1 VTTGLWWGRRPVASV
16 VDMTTSEKAIE
27 VEGLRAAYGDHV
39 AVDGV
44 NLTVDRGEL
53 VALLGTN
60 GAGKTTTMETIEGHR
75 AAQGGRIEVLGHDPW
90 KDRAKIRPRV
100 GIMLQS
106 SGFAGELTV
115 LETAKLWT
123 TLNSRATDYDG
134 ALERLDLGH
143 RRDVQVKQLSGGEQR
158 RLDMAIALL
167 GDPDVLFLDEPSTGL
182 DPQSRRRTWDVIADL
197 VQNGTAVLLTT
208 HYMEEA
214 EKLADRIAILDDGHI
229 VRDGTMAEL
238 VAGLQGTISF
248 LVPGGSA
255 PVPELPGLSGSVEVA
270 RGDVVVVTT
279 DQLQRDLAIL
289 LGWADGHGLRLERLQ
304 ASEGSLD
311 DVFAGVQA

>member
-1 VTTGLWWGRRPVASV
+1 MVLSMKTNDR
-16 VDMTTSEKAIE
+16 AIE
-27 VEGLRAAYGDHV
+27 VQGLRAAYGKHV

-44 NLTVDRGEL
+44 DLTVHRGEL

-75 AAQGGRIEVLGHDPW
+75 AAQGGSVSVLGHDPW
-90 KDRAKIRPRV
+90 KDRDEIRPRM

-115 LETAKLWT
+115 IETARLWT
-123 TLNSRATDYDG
+123 KLRSRASSPDT
-134 ALERLDLGH
+134 ALERLDLAH

-158 RLDMAIALL
+158 RLDMATALL
-167 GDPDVLFLDEPSTGL
+167 GDPEVLFLDEPSTGL

-197 VQNGTAVLLTT
+197 VAGGTAVLMTT

-214 EKLADRIAILDDGHI
+214 EKLADRIAILDGGRI
-229 VRDGTMAEL
+229 ARSGTMAEL
-238 VAGLQGTISF
+238 VAGLDGTISF
-248 LVPGGSA
+248 V
-255 PVPELPGLSGSVEVA
+255 LPAEGDPRTPSPDLPALTGSVELA
-270 RGDVVVVTT
+270 RGGVVVVTT
-279 DQLQRDLAIL
+279 GQLQRDLAVL
-289 LGWADGHGLRLERLQ
+289 LGWAHAHDLILGRLH
-304 ASEGSLD
+304 ASESSLD

>member
-1 VTTGLWWGRRPVASV
+1 MKTDDR
-16 VDMTTSEKAIE
+16 AIE
-27 VEGLRAAYGDHV
+27 VEGLRATYGKHV

-44 NLTVDRGEL
+44 DLTVHRGEL

-75 AAQGGRIEVLGHDPW
+75 EAQGGTVRVLGHDPW
-90 KDRAKIRPRV
+90 KDRAEIRPRM

-115 LETAKLWT
+115 RETAKLWAK
-123 TLNSRATDYDG
+123 LRSRAGDPDE
-134 ALERLDLGH
+134 ALERLDLAH
-143 RRDVQVKQLSGGEQR
+143 RLDVRVKQLSGGEQR
-158 RLDMAIALL
+158 RLDMATALL

-197 VQNGTAVLLTT
+197 VQGGTAVLMTT

-214 EKLADRIAILDDGHI
+214 EKLADRIAILDGGRI
-229 VRDGTMAEL
+229 ARTGTMAEL
-238 VAGLQGTISF
+238 VAGLNGTISF
-248 LVPGGSA
+248 A
-255 PVPELPGLSGSVEVA
+255 LPDDPDPRTPPPDLPDLAGAVERA
-270 RGDVVVVTT
+270 RDGVVVITT
-279 DQLQRDLAIL
+279 NELQRDLSVV
-289 LGWADGHGLRLERLQ
+289 LGWAADRDLTLERLH
-304 ASEGSLD
+304 ASESSLD

>member
-1 VTTGLWWGRRPVASV
+1 MSTN
-16 VDMTTSEKAIE
+16 EKAIE
-27 VEGLRAAYGDHV
+27 VEGLRATYGKHV

-44 NLTVDRGEL
+44 DLTVRRGEL

-75 AAQGGRIEVLGHDPW
+75 AAQGGRVEVLGHDPW
-90 KDRAKIRPRV
+90 KDRDEIRPRM

-115 LETAKLWT
+115 QETAKLWT
-123 TLNSRATDYDG
+123 KLRSRATDHDG
-134 ALERLDLGH
+134 ALERLDLAH

-167 GDPDVLFLDEPSTGL
+167 GEPEVLFLDEPSTGL

-197 VQNGTAVLLTT
+197 VAGGTAVLMTT

-214 EKLADRIAILDDGHI
+214 EKLADRIAILDGGRI
-229 VRDGTMAEL
+229 ARSGTMAEL
-238 VAGLQGTISF
+238 VAGLDGTISF
-248 LVPGGSA
+248 VL
-255 PVPELPGLSGSVEVA
+255 PEHAGPPHDLPDLRGSVEVA
-270 RGDVVVVTT
+270 RGGVVVVTT
-279 DQLQRDLAIL
+279 DRLQRDLTVL
-289 LGWADGHGLRLERLQ
+289 LGWADGHGLELGRLQ
-304 ASEGSLD
+304 ASESSLD

>member
-1 VTTGLWWGRRPVASV
+1 MKTNDR
-16 VDMTTSEKAIE
+16 AIE
-27 VEGLRAAYGDHV
+27 VEGLRATYGKHV

-44 NLTVDRGEL
+44 DLTVHRGEL

-75 AAQGGRIEVLGHDPW
+75 EAQGGTVRVLGHDPW
-90 KDRAKIRPRV
+90 KDRDEIRPRM

-115 LETAKLWT
+115 RETANLWAKLR
-123 TLNSRATDYDG
+123 SRAGDPDG
-134 ALERLDLGH
+134 ALERLDLAH

-158 RLDMAIALL
+158 RLDMATALL

-197 VQNGTAVLLTT
+197 VTGGTAVLMTT

-214 EKLADRIAILDDGHI
+214 EKLAHRIAILDGGRI
-229 VRDGTMAEL
+229 ARSGTMAEL
-238 VAGLQGTISF
+238 VAGLNGTISF
-248 LVPGGSA
+248 A
-255 PVPELPGLSGSVEVA
+255 LPGDADPRTTPPDLPDLAGSVERA
-270 RGDVVVVTT
+270 RDGVVVVTT
-279 DQLQRDLAIL
+279 DQLQRDLAVV
-289 LGWADGHGLRLERLQ
+289 LGWAADHDLALERLH
-304 ASEGSLD
+304 ASESSLD

>member
-1 VTTGLWWGRRPVASV
+1 MDP
-16 VDMTTSEKAIE
+16 
-27 VEGLRAAYGDHV
+27 
-39 AVDGV
+39 
-44 NLTVDRGEL
+44 TVRRGEL

-75 AAQGGRIEVLGHDPW
+75 AADGGRVSVLGHDPW
-90 KDRAKIRPRV
+90 KDRDRIRPHV

-115 LETAKLWT
+115 AETAKLWT
-123 TLNSRATDYDG
+123 TLRSRAGDYEG
-134 ALERLDLGH
+134 ALERLDLAH

-214 EKLADRIAILDDGHI
+214 EKLADRIAILDGGRI
-229 VRDGTMAEL
+229 AVDGTMAEL
-238 VAGLQGTISF
+238 VAGLKATISF
-248 LVPGGSA
+248 VLPEANGPA
-255 PVPELPGLSGSVEVA
+255 PALPRLAGSVEQA
-270 RGDVVVVTT
+270 RGGVTVVTT
-279 DQLQRDLAIL
+279 DELQRDLAVL
-289 LGWADGHGLRLERLQ
+289 LDWAERCGLRLGRLQ
-304 ASEGSLD
+304 ATEGRLD

>member
-1 VTTGLWWGRRPVASV
+1 MSTN
-16 VDMTTSEKAIE
+16 EKAIE
-27 VEGLRAAYGDHV
+27 VEGLRCAYGSHV

-44 NLTVDRGEL
+44 DLTVRRGEL

-75 AAQGGRIEVLGHDPW
+75 AADGGTVSVLGHDPW
-90 KDRAKIRPRV
+90 KDRDEIRPRV

-115 LETAKLWT
+115 LETARLWT
-123 TLNSRATDYDG
+123 RLRSRARDYDG

-197 VQNGTAVLLTT
+197 VTGGTAVLMTT

-214 EKLADRIAILDDGHI
+214 EKLADRIAILDGGRI
-229 VRDGTMAEL
+229 ARSGTMAEL
-238 VAGLQGTISF
+238 VTGLQGTISF
-248 LVPGGSA
+248 VLPDGVAA
-255 PVPELPGLSGSVEVA
+255 PHDLPGLTGSMETA
-270 RGDVVVVTT
+270 RGEVVVVTT
-279 DQLQRDLAIL
+279 AELQRDLAVL
-289 LGWADGHGLRLERLQ
+289 LRWADAHGVALHRLQ

>member
-1 VTTGLWWGRRPVASV
+1 MKTN
-16 VDMTTSEKAIE
+16 DMAIQ
-27 VEGLRAAYGDHV
+27 VEGLRAAYGEHV

-44 NLTVDRGEL
+44 DLTVRRGEL

-75 AAQGGRIEVLGHDPW
+75 AAQGGTVQVLGHDPW
-90 KDRAKIRPRV
+90 KDRAKIRPRM

-115 LETAKLWT
+115 RETAQLWAKLR
-123 TLNSRATDYDG
+123 SRAGDPDG
-134 ALERLDLGH
+134 ALERLDLAH

-158 RLDMAIALL
+158 RLDMATALL

-197 VQNGTAVLLTT
+197 VTNGTAVLMTT

-214 EKLADRIAILDDGHI
+214 EKLAHRIAILDGGRI
-229 VRDGTMAEL
+229 ARSGTMAEL
-238 VAGLQGTISF
+238 VAGLNGTISF
-248 LVPGGSA
+248 V
-255 PVPELPGLSGSVEVA
+255 LPGEPDGRVPPDLPDLIGSVELA
-270 RGDVVVVTT
+270 RDGVVVVTT
-279 DQLQRDLAIL
+279 DQLQRDLSVV
-289 LGWADGHGLRLERLQ
+289 LGWAADRDLTLGRLH
-304 ASEGSLD
+304 ASESSLD

>member
-1 VTTGLWWGRRPVASV
+1 METNDR
-16 VDMTTSEKAIE
+16 AID
-27 VEGLRAAYGDHV
+27 VQGLRAAYGDHV

-44 NLTVDRGEL
+44 DLTVDRGEL

-75 AAQGGRIEVLGHDPW
+75 AAQGGTVTVLGHDPW
-90 KDRAKIRPRV
+90 RDRDEIRPRM

-115 LETAKLWT
+115 HETAKLWT
-123 TLNSRATDYDG
+123 RLRSRAGSPDA
-134 ALERLDLGH
+134 ALERLDLAH

-167 GDPDVLFLDEPSTGL
+167 GDPEVLFLDEPSTGL

-197 VQNGTAVLLTT
+197 VAGGTAVLMTT

-214 EKLADRIAILDDGHI
+214 EKLADRIAILDGGRI
-229 VRDGTMAEL
+229 AREGTMAQL
-238 VAGLQGTISF
+238 VAGLDGTISF
-248 LVPGGSA
+248 VL
-255 PVPELPGLSGSVEVA
+255 PEDDDPRNPPPALPDLAGTVEAA
-270 RGDVVVVTT
+270 RGGVVVVTT
-279 DQLQRDLAIL
+279 DHLQRDLATL
-289 LGWADGHGLRLERLQ
+289 LAWADGHDLALGRLQ
-304 ASEGSLD
+304 ASESSLD

>member
-1 VTTGLWWGRRPVASV
+1 MKTT
-16 VDMTTSEKAIE
+16 DKAIE
-27 VEGLRAAYGDHV
+27 VDGLRAAYGEHV

-44 NLTVDRGEL
+44 DLTVHRGEL

-75 AAQGGRIEVLGHDPW
+75 ASQGGTVKVLGHDPW
-90 KDRAKIRPRV
+90 KDRDEIRPRM

-115 LETAKLWT
+115 RETAKLWT
-123 TLNSRATDYDG
+123 SLRSRASSPDE
-134 ALERLDLGH
+134 ALERLDLAH

-158 RLDMAIALL
+158 RLDMAISLL
-167 GDPDVLFLDEPSTGL
+167 GDPEVLFLDEPSTGL

-197 VQNGTAVLLTT
+197 VAGGTAVLMTT

-214 EKLADRIAILDDGHI
+214 EKLADRIAILDGGRI
-229 VRDGTMAEL
+229 AREGTMADL
-238 VAGLQGTISF
+238 VAGLDGTISF
-248 LVPGGSA
+248 V
-255 PVPELPGLSGSVEVA
+255 LPADTDPRVRSPALPDLAGAVEHT
-270 RGDVVVVTT
+270 RDGVVVVTT
-279 DQLQRDLAIL
+279 DELQRDLAVL
-289 LGWADGHGLRLERLQ
+289 LGWADAHDLTLGRLQ
-304 ASEGSLD
+304 ASESSLD

>member
-1 VTTGLWWGRRPVASV
+1 MKTDER
-16 VDMTTSEKAIE
+16 AIE
-27 VEGLRAAYGDHV
+27 VEGLRCAYGSHV

-44 NLTVDRGEL
+44 DLTVRRGEL

-75 AAQGGRIEVLGHDPW
+75 QAQGGTVTVLGHDPW
-90 KDRAKIRPRV
+90 RDRALIRPRV

-115 LETAKLWT
+115 RETARLWT
-123 TLNSRATDYDG
+123 ALNSRATDADA

-158 RLDMAIALL
+158 RLDLAIALL
-167 GDPDVLFLDEPSTGL
+167 GDPDVLFLDEPTTGL

-197 VQNGTAVLLTT
+197 VAHGTAVLLTT

-214 EKLADRIAILDDGHI
+214 EKLADRIAILDGGRI
-229 VRDGTMAEL
+229 AVDGTMSDL
-238 VAGLQGTISF
+238 VAGLTGTISF
-248 LVPGGSA
+248 RLPGAEGG
-255 PVPELPGLSGSVEVA
+255 PPPDLPGLAGDVEVA

-279 DQLQRDLAIL
+279 PELQRDLGML
-289 LGWADGHGLRLERLQ
+289 LGWADGHGLTLERLQ

>member
-1 VTTGLWWGRRPVASV
+1 MKTNDR
-16 VDMTTSEKAIE
+16 AIE
-27 VEGLRAAYGDHV
+27 VEGLRATYGKHV

-44 NLTVDRGEL
+44 DLTVHRGEL

-75 AAQGGRIEVLGHDPW
+75 EAQGGTVRVLGHDPW
-90 KDRAKIRPRV
+90 KDRGEIRPRM

-115 LETAKLWT
+115 RETAKLWAK
-123 TLNSRATDYDG
+123 LRSRAGDPDD
-134 ALERLDLGH
+134 ALERLDLAH
-143 RRDVQVKQLSGGEQR
+143 RLDVRVKQLSGGEQR
-158 RLDMAIALL
+158 RLDMATALL

-197 VQNGTAVLLTT
+197 VTGGTAVLMTT

-214 EKLADRIAILDDGHI
+214 EKLADRIAILDGGRI
-229 VRDGTMAEL
+229 ARTGTMAEL
-238 VAGLQGTISF
+238 VAGLNGTISF
-248 LVPGGSA
+248 A
-255 PVPELPGLSGSVEVA
+255 LPDDLDPRTPPPDLPDLAGSVERA
-270 RGDVVVVTT
+270 RDGVVVITT
-279 DQLQRDLAIL
+279 DQLQRDLSVV
-289 LGWADGHGLRLERLQ
+289 LGWAADRDLTLERLH
-304 ASEGSLD
+304 ASESSLD